1 MRQTLLPIIL
11 IGACGLANAQ
21 SGVTIYGIADVGVT
35 STSGLRNGTLRQ
47 VSSGIMDGSRLGV
60 KGSEDLGGGW
70 RALFAMEHRMEMDTG
85 GLSNRPASGAQM
97 PDRLI
102 QAAVLGL
109 PGAFQPVVTAVASS
123 IGNTVG
129 VNLGGNFWDRQVYVG
144 VVTPYGAVLAG
155 RQYTPAYE
163 AFANFDTLGTQSS
176 LSAGQVAAI
185 PAGID
190 IRVSNAL
197 SYRMQLGGFSAA
209 AMYGAAEGSTST
221 GRLAGINAIYK
232 ATGYSFGIG
241 HNTRENERGD
251 TSLRSSLIGATMD
264 IGPGRV
270 SALVAT
276 IKDDNPTGLS
286 GIAASVTPAVGAA
299 NAALIQG
306 AFTNAF
312 KQDGRLSHVGYRL
325 NSGVHT
331 AYVAYSRFDDRRSAN
346 ADTRSYGVA
355 YSYAFS
361 KRTDVNAV
369 VTRFDNSGFGQA
381 APGGAGYIGGFTAS
395 AGTDSTGLAL
405 GLRHRF

>member
-1 MRQTLLPIIL
+1 V
-11 IGACGLANAQ
+11 AHAQ
-21 SGVTIYGIADVGVT
+21 SSVTIYGVADVGVT

-60 KGSEDLGGGW
+60 RGSEDLGGGW
-70 RALFAMEHRMEMDTG
+70 RALFTMEHRMEMDTG
-85 GLSNRPASGAQM
+85 GLSNRPPSGTQL
-97 PDRLI
+97 PDRVVR
-102 QAAVLGL
+102 ASALGL
-109 PGAFQPVVTAVASS
+109 PSAFQPVVSAVASS

-129 VNLGGNFWDRQVYVG
+129 VNLAGNFWDRQVYVG
-144 VVTPYGAVLAG
+144 LVTPVGAVLAG

-163 AFANFDTLGTQSS
+163 AFANFDTTATQSS

-197 SYRMQLGGFSAA
+197 SYRMQMGGFSAA
-209 AMYGAAEGSTST
+209 AMFAASEGSSAT
-221 GRLAGINAIYK
+221 GRLAGVNAMYK
-232 ATGYSFGIG
+232 GAGYSLGFG

-251 TSLRSSLIGATMD
+251 TSLRSSLLGATLD
-264 IGPGRV
+264 VGPGRI

-286 GIAASVTPAVGAA
+286 GIAASVTPSVGAA
-299 NAALIQG
+299 NAAIIQG

-325 NSGVHT
+325 TQGVHT
-331 AYVAYSRFDDRRSAN
+331 AYVAYSRFDDRRAAN
-346 ADTRSYGVA
+346 SDTRSYGVA

-369 VTRFDNSGFGQA
+369 VTRFDNSGSGQT
-381 APGGAGYIGGFTAS
+381 APGGAGFIGGFTAS
-395 AGTDSTGLAL
+395 AGTDSTGVAL